1 MPMSSPALTLQKIFP
16 RCPVCK
22 STESYEPSPFYPNVM
37 CKSCQAELVLHE
49 NGLELKRA
57 SKLKWDEELLNKKYP
72 FDFWKNLKAPEMQ
85 IVERIFAPM
94 DYVGGNPYYRNPV
107 IGFIRLKFDGL
118 MYKASEGSCH
128 NMEVKV
134 ASKKLLDLEIMKTDE
149 IASLLGEKSLLI
161 ATSNQYLVLKYKDK
175 ANRQR
180 QIVLDFHGQQQ
191 NADELIRL
199 ANQLKEKKPKHKKL
213 RAKKKSPLIL
223 RNIARTRAAN
233 TRLHR

>member
-1 MPMSSPALTLQKIFP
+1 MSSLVTTMEKIFP
-16 RCPVCK
+16 RCPICK
-22 STESYEPSPFYPNVM
+22 SSEGYEPSPFYPNIA
-37 CKSCQAELVLHE
+37 CKSCEAELVLHE

-57 SKLKWDEELLNKKYP
+57 SKLKWDEDLLNKMYP
-72 FDFWKNLKAPEMQ
+72 FDFWKSLKAPEMQ

-107 IGFIRLKFDGL
+107 IGYIRLKSDGL
-118 MYKASEGSCH
+118 TYKASEGSRH

-134 ASKKLLDLEIMKTDE
+134 APKKLVELEIMKTDE
-149 IASLLGEKSLLI
+149 ITKMLGEKPLLI
-161 ATSNQYLVLKYKDK
+161 DTNNQYLVLKYKDN

-191 NADELIRL
+191 STDELITL
-199 ANQLKEKKPKHKKL
+199 ANSLKEKKPKPKKP
-213 RAKKKSPLIL
+213 RAKKKPPLIL

-233 TRLHR
+233 TRTHR

>member
-1 MPMSSPALTLQKIFP
+1 MSSPALTLQKIFP

-107 IGFIRLKFDGL
+107 IGYIKLKSDGL
-118 MYKASEGSCH
+118 TYKASEGSCH
-128 NMEVKV
+128 NM
-134 ASKKLLDLEIMKTDE
+134 
-149 IASLLGEKSLLI
+149 
-161 ATSNQYLVLKYKDK
+161 
-175 ANRQR
+175 
-180 QIVLDFHGQQQ
+180 
-191 NADELIRL
+191 
-199 ANQLKEKKPKHKKL
+199 
-213 RAKKKSPLIL
+213 
-223 RNIARTRAAN
+223 
-233 TRLHR
+233 